1 MTGVQLVTNSQN
13 MLKKTRRERERAA
26 RKELIIDAAEEV
38 IRRNGFENATMDEI
52 AKEAEVGKG
61 TLYLYFKNKAS
72 IYLAISERGSK
83 MLNQKLGKV
92 LLMELPGLDLIK
104 KLGHVYLEFVQE
116 NPIYFTAFSY
126 YENLVNNEE
135 LAESALAKK
144 CEENAKE
151 AMTYIV
157 RALQIGM
164 QDGSIKNTFDPK
176 ELGVIIW
183 GASRGVIH
191 MAFYKDKSRHMK
203 ILDDVEFSLHSL
215 VNNLIEILGTGMKS
229 DQKS

>member
-1 MTGVQLVTNSQN
+1 

-83 MLNQKLGKV
+83 LLNQKLGKV
-92 LLMELPGLDLIK
+92 LLMELSGLDLIK

-126 YENLVNNEE
+126 YENLIGNEE
-135 LAESALAKK
+135 LAESSLAIK
-144 CEENAKE
+144 CEEQAKE

-164 QDGSIKNTFDPK
+164 QDGSIKNTIDPK
-176 ELGVIIW
+176 ELGLIIW
-183 GASRGVIH
+183 GASKGVIH
-191 MAFYKDKSRHMK
+191 MAFHKEQSRHMK

-215 VNNLIEILGTGMKS
+215 VNNFIEILGTGMKS